1 VMHKN
6 NFFWRS
12 VDFQVGSGIRNLK
25 AIEQYLNAGTYEV
38 DEAKRNEEAVALS
51 VLEYGGESQQ
61 ILKFTSSLKNIKNFS
76 LDGLDSELFLPRT
89 NVQN

>member
-1 VMHKN
+1 MQKN

-51 VLEYGGESQQ
+51 VLESGGKNQQ

>member
-1 VMHKN
+1 MQKN

-12 VDFQVGSGIRNLK
+12 VNFQVGSGIRNLK

>member
-1 VMHKN
+1 MQKN

-25 AIEQYLNAGTYEV
+25 AVEQYLNAGTYEV

>member
-1 VMHKN
+1 MQKN

-61 ILKFTSSLKNIKNFS
+61 ILKFTSSLKNIKNLS

>member
-1 VMHKN
+1 MQKN

-12 VDFQVGSGIRNLK
+12 VDFQVGSGIRNLR

-76 LDGLDSELFLPRT
+76 LDGLDSELLLPRT
-89 NVQN
+89 NGQN

>member
-1 VMHKN
+1 MQKN

-12 VDFQVGSGIRNLK
+12 VGFQVGSGIRNLK

-76 LDGLDSELFLPRT
+76 LDGLDSELFLPKT

>member
-1 VMHKN
+1 MQKN

-89 NVQN
+89 NVQS

>member
-1 VMHKN
+1 MQKN

-61 ILKFTSSLKNIKNFS
+61 ILKFTSSLKNIKNLS
-76 LDGLDSELFLPRT
+76 LDGLDSELLLPRT
-89 NVQN
+89 NGQN

>member
-1 VMHKN
+1 MQKN

-25 AIEQYLNAGTYEV
+25 AIEQYLNAGAYGV

>member
-1 VMHKN
+1 MQKN

-51 VLEYGGESQQ
+51 ILEYGGESQQ

>member
-1 VMHKN
+1 MQKN

-76 LDGLDSELFLPRT
+76 LDGLDSELLLPRT

>member
-1 VMHKN
+1 MQKN

-12 VDFQVGSGIRNLK
+12 VNFQVGSGIRNLK

-89 NVQN
+89 NVQS

>member
-1 VMHKN
+1 MQKN